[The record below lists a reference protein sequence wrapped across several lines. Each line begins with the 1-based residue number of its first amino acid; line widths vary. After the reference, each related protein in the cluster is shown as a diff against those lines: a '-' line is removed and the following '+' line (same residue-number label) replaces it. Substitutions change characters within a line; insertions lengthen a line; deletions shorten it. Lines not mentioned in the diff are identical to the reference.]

1 MNCSES
7 KAHDALQKAFPLLPP
22 IMKMF
27 LLGVPGRVGG
37 NGETPRRIHILA
49 LLIQSYHTPPI
60 RTILN

>member
-27 LLGVPGRVGG
+27 LLGYLEGSAEMAKRQD
-37 NGETPRRIHILA
+37 EST
-49 LLIQSYHTPPI
+49 S
-60 RTILN
+60 